1 MSQLRI
7 DQTRGIQ
14 LMTLGA
20 ILLPF
25 MDAAAKVLGESVSSG
40 VIVLG
45 RFGFQ
50 TLFLLPL
57 VWSTL
62 YLPKGVELELHL
74 KRSLS
79 LAFATLCFFTAIQVM
94 PIADA
99 LAIFFVMPL
108 LVTLLSPWMLGEQAG
123 WRRTVA
129 ASVGM
134 LGAVIII
141 QPGQEAFGPR
151 ALLPLCTALGFTF
164 YLMYTRKLARVGDG
178 VNAGSGVPAITMQFY
193 SGAFGTLIMGSVLL
207 VMQLFDLPM
216 FVLAELEGWQWR
228 QLILVGFLAAVGHL
242 IITTAFK
249 YADASMLAPF
259 QYIELVSAALLG
271 WWLFDDI
278 PSLNTWVGSMILVA
292 SGLYIFHRERAV
304 EAAS

>member
-1 MSQLRI
+1 MSQTRS

-20 ILLPF
+20 LLLPI
-25 MDAAAKVLGESVSSG
+25 MDAAAKVLGEEVSSG

-62 YLPKGVELELHL
+62 YLPKGIELQLHL
-74 KRSLS
+74 KRSFS

-108 LVTLLSPWMLGEQAG
+108 LVTLLSPWMLGEKAG

-178 VNAGSGVPAITMQFY
+178 GGVSALTMQFY
-193 SGAFGTLIMGSVLL
+193 SGAFGSLIMGAVLL
-207 VMQLFDLPM
+207 LMQLFDLPM
-216 FVLAELEGWQWR
+216 FALAELEAWQWR
-228 QLILVGFLAAVGHL
+228 QLVLVGFLAAVGHM

-259 QYIELVSAALLG
+259 QYIELVSAALIG
-271 WWLFDDI
+271 WWLFGDI
-278 PSLNTWVGSMILVA
+278 PTLNTWIGSTILVA
-292 SGLYIFHRERAV
+292 SGLYIFHRERAAEGV
-304 EAAS
+304 